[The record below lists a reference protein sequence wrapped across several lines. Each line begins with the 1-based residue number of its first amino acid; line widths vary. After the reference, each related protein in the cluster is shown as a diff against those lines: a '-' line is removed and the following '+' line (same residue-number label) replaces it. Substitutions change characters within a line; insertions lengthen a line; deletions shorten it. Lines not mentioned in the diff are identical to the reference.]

1 MNNNQPVAVFAK
13 IIIKDDLIKAI
24 QSQEDAE
31 TIYKELKTY

>member
-13 IIIKDDLIKAI
+13 IITKDDLIMAI